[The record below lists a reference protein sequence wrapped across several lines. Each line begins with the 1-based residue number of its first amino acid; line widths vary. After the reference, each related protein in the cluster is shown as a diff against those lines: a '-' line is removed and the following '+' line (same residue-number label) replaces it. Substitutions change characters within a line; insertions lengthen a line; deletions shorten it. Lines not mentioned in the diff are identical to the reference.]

1 MQNVGSRLFKLPIN
15 YLKNYYFECN
25 IDYTAK
31 KLILVIKIKVFY
43 LKL

>member
-15 YLKNYYFECN
+15 YLKNYFECN

-31 KLILVIKIKVFY
+31 NLFW
-43 LKL
+43 